1 MTGRRAL
8 GGQPLTGAVGS
19 PEHTRSD
26 LQADLLPHCLDE
38 IPAPGLTA
46 RAQVPGASLSR
57 SLHPRL
63 SGSGGSHRPCDS
75 SDGLSRAAGLFEPG
89 PCLPAGFGGGR
100 ASTLGAGPR
109 LTLPHTVDS
118 LTGRP
123 GPVRSGARAARVQR
137 PNYLGRNSQ
146 RPCWQPRRPPTPP
159 FATFLS
165 QLFLDSFGE
174 LGFKSFG
181 YPNSET

>member
-26 LQADLLPHCLDE
+26 LQADLLPRCLDE

-75 SDGLSRAAGLFEPG
+75 SDGLSCAAGLFEPG

-146 RPCWQPRRPPTPP
+146 RPCWQPRPPPP
-159 FATFLS
+159 PIRH
-165 QLFLDSFGE
+165 LFVPAF
-174 LGFKSFG
+174 
-181 YPNSET
+181 P